1 MLTTL
6 RRSAS
11 ALVERL
17 PEPLSLAL
25 RPQRYRYDPAERPP
39 PIPVVEGSARL
50 LIGRANFAAQGYRIA
65 RAVDTLDDAAAVC
78 VHVPRANAKYGFPAD
93 VRVPAEVFQH
103 SAHWRRESFRIVSR
117 HYTHVIIEAGRSLF
131 GKLFDHDQE
140 REIAAL
146 RRAGITVGLAAY
158 GSELRLPSR
167 HRQIDEWSPFHDE
180 DWADIPRLEAGAL
193 RFRQLASTTGAPVFV
208 ATPDQLLDWPEAIW
222 LPIGIDPARW
232 ATDAPL
238 LERHRPIV
246 VHAPTNPIIKG
257 THLVEPVLEKLDS
270 EGVIEYRPVQGV
282 PSEDMPKVI
291 GSADILLDQFR
302 IGTYSAAAVEGM
314 AAGRLVVAHLHDQV
328 RDVVRQTA
336 GREAPL
342 AAATPA
348 ELEALLR
355 DVVARRGHYRALA
368 ADGPLFAR
376 QIHDGRAMAAALEPF
391 IRSSSTGD

>member
-1 MLTTL
+1 MFGQV
-6 RRSAS
+6 RRVVGST
-11 ALVERL
+11 VEAL
-17 PEPLSLAL
+17 PEPISLAL
-25 RPQRYRYDPAERPP
+25 RPARYRYNRAQRPAPL
-39 PIPVVEGSARL
+39 PVLGTSSRL

-65 RAVDTLDDAAAVC
+65 RAVDLLHDASAVS
-78 VHVPRANAKYGFPAD
+78 VHVLAANAKYGFPAD

-117 HYTHVIIEAGRSLF
+117 HYTHVIIEAGRPLF
-131 GKLFDHDQE
+131 GKLFDNDQE

-146 RRAGITVGLAAY
+146 RRAGLMVGLAAY

-180 DWADIPRLEAGAL
+180 DWAAIPRLEDGAL
-193 RFRQLASTTGAPVFV
+193 RFRELASATGAPVFV
-208 ATPDQLLDWPEAIW
+208 ATPEQLLDWPEAIW
-222 LPIGIDPARW
+222 SPVGIDPARW

-238 LERHRPIV
+238 LERQRPIV

-257 THLVEPVLEKLDS
+257 THLVEPVLEKLDR

-282 PSEDMPKVI
+282 RSDEMPAII
-291 GSADILLDQFR
+291 GGADIVLDQFR
-302 IGTYSAAAVEGM
+302 IGTYSTAAVEGM

-328 RDVVRQTA
+328 REAVQQTA
-336 GREAPL
+336 GREVPI

-355 DVVARRGHYRALA
+355 DVVARRDHYRAFA
-368 ADGPLFAR
+368 ADGPHFAR
-376 QIHDGRAMAAALEPF
+376 QVHDGRVMAAALEPF
-391 IRSSSTGD
+391 LRQRASPR